1 MSRVYHYE
9 TVFKALAILK
19 EKGFIYD
26 YNLHD
31 RDIVKHPENYKIIH
45 IYRYE
50 GDSSPDEEATV
61 YAIQSK
67 SGKKGVFV
75 TGFAASS
82 TDEATNALTNI
93 AIRKN
98 C

>member
-9 TVFKALAILK
+9 TVLKALAILK
-19 EKGFIYD
+19 EMGFNYD
-26 YNLHD
+26 YNLN
-31 RDIVKHPENYKIIH
+31 DIDILKHPENYKIVH
-45 IYRYE
+45 VYRYE

-61 YAIQSK
+61 YGVESK

-75 TGFAASS
+75 TGFSASS

-93 AIRKN
+93 AIKSN
-98 C
+98 S

>member
-1 MSRVYHYE
+1 MSKVYHYE
-9 TVFKALAILK
+9 TVLKALAILK
-19 EKGFIYD
+19 EKGFTYD
-26 YNLHD
+26 FNLND
-31 RDIVKHPENYKIIH
+31 SDIVRHPENYKIVH
-45 IYRYE
+45 VYRYE

-61 YAIQSK
+61 YGVESK

-93 AIRKN
+93 VIKN
-98 C
+98 NF